1 MAVKLGLGNGYV
13 LGVSTTTAKQRIN
26 MSNIRALGV
35 LLVGAGGPT
44 ALTLN
49 ECNANATV
57 GGTEQ
62 ALACITTFWTY
73 AAQATPSIWVKN
85 TQVAGSAATPASG
98 GVLYFEVLD
107 TALSDGFSY
116 IDVTHA
122 TATTVFIGF
131 GNRVG
136 RSPESLRLWNL

>member
-1 MAVKLGLGNGYV
+1 MPVKLGLGNGYV

-26 MSNIRALGV
+26 MSSIRALGV

-49 ECNANATV
+49 ECNAAT

-62 ALACITTFWTY
+62 ALACITQYWTY
-73 AAQATPSIWVKN
+73 AAQATPSVWVVN
-85 TQVAGSAATPASG
+85 NQAAGSAATPASG

-107 TALSDGFSY
+107 VSLSDGFNY

-131 GNRVG
+131 GLRVG
-136 RSPESLRLWNL
+136 RTPSNLKLWNL